1 MQKKILG
8 IGLDG
13 ATYDLL
19 IPWFNE
25 GKLPNLFKLYSNGA
39 KGTLESSIPY
49 MSPTAWTSFMTG
61 KNPGKHGIY
70 DFVQHKDNS
79 YEIFFCNAATR
90 KAKSLWKILSENDK
104 WVGVINVPMTYP
116 PEEVKGFL
124 ISGMEAPGVQSQF
137 TYPATLYKELKDA
150 TGEYNLHGDYY
161 TRFGPEIYLKNVFET
176 IESQCRA
183 AKYLLKNH
191 PWDFFFFVFGSTDRI
206 QHFFWKYIDPKHP
219 GYKKEEA
226 AKYGDYILKV
236 YEAVDREIGEF
247 LSIIPQNT
255 LIFVMSDHGAGGYHK
270 IIHLDRW
277 LFKEGYLKYQH
288 QKRNISKEVFKKVY
302 VQTRKY
308 FPRFLKDALKS
319 YFPEFRT
326 KIESNLIL
334 SNIDWQKTKVFSLGI
349 EATHVFINEEGRFP
363 MGIVKS
369 GREYEGLREEVIRK
383 LYELKDPSTGEKVV
397 AKIYKREDIF
407 SGECAN
413 KAADLIVLW
422 KDDTYITRRSYGGDS
437 AFSGSDIF
445 DDNLKYGEIGE
456 LMQLEQTGTHR
467 INGMFILYG
476 DVFEKKEIHNARIID
491 LAPTILH
498 MLGLPIPSDIDGK
511 VLTEAYKEDFL
522 QKNLIKRKTKSVK
535 NVSGQYGQNV
545 FSPEEEA
552 MVKERLKRLGYIE

>member
-1 MQKKILG
+1 
-8 IGLDG
+8 
-13 ATYDLL
+13 
-19 IPWFNE
+19 
-25 GKLPNLFKLYSNGA
+25 
-39 KGTLESSIPY
+39 
-49 MSPTAWTSFMTG
+49 MTG

-161 TRFGPEIYLKNVFET
+161 TRFGPEVYLKNVFET

-226 AKYGDYILKV
+226 EKYGDYILKV

-369 GREYEGLREEVIRK
+369 GREYEELREEVIRK

-397 AKIYKREDIF
+397 AKI
-407 SGECAN
+407 
-413 KAADLIVLW
+413 
-422 KDDTYITRRSYGGDS
+422 
-437 AFSGSDIF
+437 
-445 DDNLKYGEIGE
+445 
-456 LMQLEQTGTHR
+456 
-467 INGMFILYG
+467 
-476 DVFEKKEIHNARIID
+476 
-491 LAPTILH
+491 
-498 MLGLPIPSDIDGK
+498 
-511 VLTEAYKEDFL
+511 
-522 QKNLIKRKTKSVK
+522 
-535 NVSGQYGQNV
+535 
-545 FSPEEEA
+545 
-552 MVKERLKRLGYIE
+552 